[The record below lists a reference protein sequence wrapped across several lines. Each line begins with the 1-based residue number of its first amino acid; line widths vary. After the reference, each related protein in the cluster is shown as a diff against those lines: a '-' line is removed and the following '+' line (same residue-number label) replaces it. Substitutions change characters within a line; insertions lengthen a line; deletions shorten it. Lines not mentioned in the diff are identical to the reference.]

1 VIIVN
6 YSNVFQMCLI
16 CFDPKGGPT
25 KLQKFQIKYRW
36 KELEIRNT
44 FPYRIFSRLEMEFEL
59 KFKELSM
66 S

>member
-1 VIIVN
+1 
-6 YSNVFQMCLI
+6 LI